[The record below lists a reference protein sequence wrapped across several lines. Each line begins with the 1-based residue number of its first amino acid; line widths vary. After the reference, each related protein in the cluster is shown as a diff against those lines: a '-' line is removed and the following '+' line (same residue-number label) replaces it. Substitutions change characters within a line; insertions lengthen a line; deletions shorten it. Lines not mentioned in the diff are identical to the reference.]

1 MRKLFQV
8 WLFLT
13 ICSMAIYT
21 PFYLFGNNALD
32 AVEEVTPEDLIP
44 FTGYRGQD
52 DERIANAWRATG
64 VDTSM
69 ELEDALDDNK
79 LLSNVE
85 IRYATDPQLVRASM
99 ATGLS
104 VVEAV
109 ADVGDGLQLRIV
121 FTVIPKR
128 FLKSWAVVNGVLGMQ
143 ITDGKHSYDM
153 LEDLSDQ
160 VHLYALFEKSGRGG
174 TESVQRMKGRFKTML
189 AVAEERERAKQRDQ
203 AGTPQ
208 PTPADPYANSDFMGV
223 DKSASTSTTA
233 NGRNGAAISTEE
245 YLRGYDDQ
253 FNKADDESMTNL
265 EAYVAAKE
273 KAAQPQAPTTQQQS
287 HGLQSDDQAVGDG
300 HTAGSASRP
309 AQLTRAGNY
318 GPDKIV
324 IFQWEGQ
331 PAYCADEGIDGA
343 NCHGDGS
350 AFIGAG
356 THEDYMDKGSSI
368 CIAGE
373 PGCQLPQYFP
383 ADIRG

>member
-1 MRKLFQV
+1 MRKLFQI
-8 WLFLT
+8 WLTLT
-13 ICSMAIYT
+13 IFSMGIYI
-21 PFYLFGNNALD
+21 PFYLFTNNALN

-52 DERIANAWRATG
+52 DERIGRALRSTG
-64 VDTSM
+64 IDTSM
-69 ELEDALDDNK
+69 ELEDALENNK

-85 IRYATDPQLVRASM
+85 VRYSQDPVAIKTSM
-99 ATGLS
+99 ATGLA

-109 ADVGDGLQLRIV
+109 ADAGDGLQLKLI

-128 FLKSWAVVNGVLGMQ
+128 FLKSWAMVNGVLGMQ
-143 ITDGKHSYDM
+143 ITDGKHTYDM
-153 LEDLSDQ
+153 LENLQDQ
-160 VHLYALFEKSGRGG
+160 VHLYALFEKSGQAGP
-174 TESVQRMKGRFKTML
+174 ESVQKMKGLFNAYL
-189 AVAEERERAKQRDQ
+189 AAAEERERAKQRDI
-203 AGTPQ
+203 ASVAPK
-208 PTPADPYANSDFMGV
+208 PVADPYANSDFMGSGSKTP
-223 DKSASTSTTA
+223 DEQAKERS
-233 NGRNGAAISTEE
+233 GAAISTEE
-245 YLRGYDDQ
+245 YLRGHDEQ
-253 FNKADDESMTNL
+253 FNKTEADAL
-265 EAYVAAKE
+265 AQAEAYHAAQQNG
-273 KAAQPQAPTTQQQS
+273 AQPQTAAAQQPS
-287 HGLQSDDQAVGDG
+287 SGLPADDQAVGDG
-300 HTAGSASRP
+300 HTAGPAIRP

-331 PAYCADEGIDGA
+331 PAYCADEGDDGV

-350 AFIGAG
+350 AFIGSG

>member
-13 ICSMAIYT
+13 ICSMTIYT
-21 PFYLFGNNALD
+21 PFYLFGNNALN
-32 AVEEVTPEDLIP
+32 AVEEITPEDLIP

-85 IRYATDPQLVRASM
+85 IRYATDPQLIRTSM
-99 ATGLS
+99 ATGLAI
-104 VVEAV
+104 VEAV

-143 ITDGKHSYDM
+143 ITDGKHSYEM
-153 LEDLSDQ
+153 LEDLNDQ

-189 AVAEERERAKQRDQ
+189 AVTEERERAKQREL
-203 AGTPQ
+203 AGIPQ
-208 PTPADPYANSDFMGV
+208 PAPADPYANSEFMGT
-223 DKSASTSTTA
+223 DSKTPDEQAKA
-233 NGRNGAAISTEE
+233 RNGAAISTEE

-253 FNKADDESMTNL
+253 YNKAGE
-265 EAYVAAKE
+265 EALAKE
-273 KAAQPQAPTTQQQS
+273 RAFLAANQPAAEPKPAETQQPS
-287 HGLQSDDQAVGDG
+287 GSPSTDEQAVGDG
-300 HTAGSASRP
+300 HTAGPASRP

-324 IFQWEGQ
+324 IFLFDGK
-331 PAYCADEGIDGA
+331 PAYCADEGIDGP
-343 NCHGDGS
+343 NCHGDAS
-350 AFIGAG
+350 SFIGSG
-356 THEDYMDKGSSI
+356 THLDNMDPGSPI

>member
-1 MRKLFQV
+1 MRKLFQI
-8 WLFLT
+8 WLTLT
-13 ICSMAIYT
+13 IFSMAIYI
-21 PFYLFGNNALD
+21 PFYLFGNNALN

-85 IRYATDPQLVRASM
+85 IRYATEPQLVKASM
-99 ATGLS
+99 ASGLS

-109 ADVGDGLQLRIV
+109 ADAGDGLQLRLV

-128 FLKSWAVVNGVLGMQ
+128 FLKSWAMVNGMLGMQ
-143 ITDGKHSYDM
+143 ITDGKHAYDM
-153 LEDLSDQ
+153 MDSLEDQ

-174 TESVQRMKGRFKTML
+174 AESVERMKGRFKVLL
-189 AVAEERERAKQRDQ
+189 AAEEERARAKQSEV
-203 AGTPQ
+203 AGVAQPTMPQ
-208 PTPADPYANSDFMGV
+208 P
-223 DKSASTSTTA
+223 AS
-233 NGRNGAAISTEE
+233 RNGAAISTEE
-245 YLRGYDDQ
+245 YLQGYEQQ
-253 FNKADDESMTNL
+253 FNNADDEAL
-265 EAYVAAKE
+265 AKAEAYHAAQE
-273 KAAQPQAPTTQQQS
+273 KAAQPQVSAPQQPS
-287 HGLQSDDQAVGDG
+287 SVTPAADQAVGDG
-300 HTAGSASRP
+300 RTAGPATRP

-324 IFQWEGQ
+324 IFLFDGK
-331 PAYCADEGIDGA
+331 PAYCADEGIDGP
-343 NCHGDGS
+343 NCHGDAS
-350 AFIGAG
+350 SWIGAG
-356 THEDYMDKGSSI
+356 THEDHMDPGSSI